1 MLFRSVRALLG
12 EAENPGD
19 TIAELCCNLD
29 DMTAEAIAFAEEQLF
44 AFGALDVYTV
54 PVQMKKSRPG
64 ILLSVMCREE
74 DTDQMIRLIFQHT
87 TTLGV
92 RKNISRRYILSR
104 MIESIPT
111 EFGEVHKKIS
121 TGYGVRREKYEYED
135 IARIARE
142 QEMSL
147 ADVTAR
153 IGKQE
158 KKAWMR

>member
-1 MLFRSVRALLG
+1 
-12 EAENPGD
+12 
-19 TIAELCCNLD
+19 
-29 DMTAEAIAFAEEQLF
+29 
-44 AFGALDVYTV
+44 
-54 PVQMKKSRPG
+54 
-64 ILLSVMCREE
+64 
-74 DTDQMIRLIFQHT
+74 
-87 TTLGV
+87 
-92 RKNISRRYILSR
+92 

-147 ADVTAR
+147 ADVTAC